1 MLLSILMMENGYI
14 DDIKSIIED
23 VDGFDDVGGMRNW
36 RNCENK
42 PVTLL
47 WPGASREIQ
56 R

>member
-1 MLLSILMMENGYI
+1 MMGNGYI
-14 DDIKSIIED
+14 EDIKSIIED
-23 VDGFDDVGGMRNW
+23 VEGLDDVGVMRNW
-36 RNCENK
+36 RNFENK

>member
-1 MLLSILMMENGYI
+1 MLLSILMMDNGYI
-14 DDIKSIIED
+14 EDIKSIIED
-23 VDGFDDVGGMRNW
+23 VDGFDDVGGIRNW

-47 WPGASREIQ
+47 WSRVSREIH